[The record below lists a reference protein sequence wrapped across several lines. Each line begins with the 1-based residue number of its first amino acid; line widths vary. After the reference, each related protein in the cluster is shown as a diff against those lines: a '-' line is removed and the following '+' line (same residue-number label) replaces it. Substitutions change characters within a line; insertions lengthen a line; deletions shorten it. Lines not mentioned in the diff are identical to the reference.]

1 MVLVFVLRSACIAVV
16 LYWGMSKSIT
26 IRLDDDFADEVKRQA
41 EEMGTSVTGLITDA
55 VRREL
60 DPDRQAFL
68 QAAADFNTPE
78 NWAYVQ
84 ERFGKKK
91 AA

>member
-1 MVLVFVLRSACIAVV
+1 
-16 LYWGMSKSIT
+16 MSKSIT
-26 IRLDDDFADEVKRQA
+26 IRLDDDVVEAVKRQA
-41 EEMGTSVTGLITDA
+41 EETGTTVTGLITDA

-60 DPDRQAFL
+60 DPDRKAFL